1 MSVSLPAIA
10 SVDGV
15 GITYQRRVVVTSASF
30 DVHPGSVTALLG
42 RNGAGKTSLLR
53 CVLGVQ
59 QPTCG
64 IVRVFGMDPWRERVA
79 VLHRTGVVPEVPEAP
94 SDLTVPRL
102 VRLCAGLHRRW
113 DSDAVFGRLERFDV
127 PLRLPFGRLSR
138 GQKGAV
144 MLALACGHT
153 PDLLVFDDPTLGLD
167 VVARSAM
174 FSELITELSERGT
187 TVLLTT
193 HDLQTV
199 EGLAT
204 HVVILH
210 RGEIVE
216 QGELEAIKLRRQASL
231 EDVFVDLTASR
242 GERVA

>member
-1 MSVSLPAIA
+1 M
-10 SVDGV
+10 
-15 GITYQRRVVVTSASF
+15 
-30 DVHPGSVTALLG
+30 
-42 RNGAGKTSLLR
+42 
-53 CVLGVQ
+53 
-59 QPTCG
+59 
-64 IVRVFGMDPWRERVA
+64 
-79 VLHRTGVVPEVPEAP
+79 
-94 SDLTVPRL
+94 PRL

-199 EGLAT
+199 EGLVM

-210 RGEIVE
+210 RGGDCRTGRARGD
-216 QGELEAIKLRRQASL
+216 QAAATGLARGCLRRPDGQSRGACCMRAMWALFSL
-231 EDVFVDLTASR
+231 ECRRFWAAPLVATLLSLGAIGFTGAVWWRARSSRRASSRCLRSSWGARSTARARFVFAAPVPWWAMFGALRAAACS
-242 GERVA
+242 